1 MELKKCPFCGCTAVA
16 LYSRDIDSPKKRYFV
31 ACSVCGVETPR
42 IYRTHES
49 AVEAWN
55 RRAVE

>member
-1 MELKKCPFCGCTAVA
+1 MRL
-16 LYSRDIDSPKKRYFV
+16 ID
-31 ACSVCGVETPR
+31 ADEAI

-55 RRAVE
+55 RREDNE

>member
-1 MELKKCPFCGCTAVA
+1 MRL
-16 LYSRDIDSPKKRYFV
+16 ID
-31 ACSVCGVETPR
+31 ADEAI

-55 RRAVE
+55 RRAENG